1 MTSTAAQDIM
11 RAMLNKPLYAALR
24 QPVDLSRVAALLE
37 DHLRWAI
44 GAEHRGELFASGP
57 FVAEGFAPGAPGAL
71 GGLSI
76 LRADSVEEAQ
86 RILQRDPFIR
96 EGVFKAD
103 VKRWML
109 MEGGLTLT
117 VRFSDRSGRIL

>member
-57 FVAEGFAPGAPGAL
+57 FVAEGFAPGAL

-86 RILQRDPFIR
+86 RIIQRDPFIR

-117 VRFSDRSGRIL
+117 VRFSDRSARIL